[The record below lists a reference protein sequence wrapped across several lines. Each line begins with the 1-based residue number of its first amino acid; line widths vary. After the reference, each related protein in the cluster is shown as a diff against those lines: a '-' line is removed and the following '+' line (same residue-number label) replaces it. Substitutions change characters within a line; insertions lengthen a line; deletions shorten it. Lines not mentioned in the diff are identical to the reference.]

1 MSGEPGSSGEPDTSG
16 EPGMSGESGASG
28 EPLQDPGEQPVP
40 GSQGTPGGG
49 QGDAEP
55 AGPETAPGTPDG
67 DTVGESGSPQPPR
80 HRPGPGSL
88 ILTSATML
96 GALAFA
102 VPAAAREDP
111 LAPVQGLF
119 GAIAGLA
126 GGGVVWLVVALAL
139 RARRRRGR

>member
-1 MSGEPGSSGEPDTSG
+1 MSGEPDMSGEPG
-16 EPGMSGESGASG
+16 ASG
-28 EPLQDPGEQPVP
+28 EPSQDPGEQPA
-40 GSQGTPGGG
+40 PGGV

-55 AGPETAPGTPDG
+55 AGPEKALGTPDDG
-67 DTVGESGSPQPPR
+67 DAVGGPASPQPLR
-80 HRPGPGSL
+80 RRPGPGSL

-126 GGGVVWLVVALAL
+126 AGGVVWLVVALAL
-139 RARRRRGR
+139 RARRRRAR